1 MNVQNV
7 MSNLFSTPYANSGS
21 YQQQSY
27 HPQSVAPA
35 AYGSDQVDVAFYNIN
50 RPATKDGA
58 ITKMF
63 VGGLTGYK
71 YDKAGAP
78 SGGSLTQ
85 FAMNSV
91 GTGAAIS
98 GTMSIIKNVA
108 SMSYGK
114 QSASTTVSNVLTDTI
129 QGGVSGIGGTLGSYG
144 TNTIL
149 KALGASAGGAMTIAT
164 VVGGAVGAV
173 AANQILNTEKLRR
186 ML

>member
-1 MNVQNV
+1 MNVNSV
-7 MSNLFSTPYANSGS
+7 MQAFQPSTYANSGS
-21 YQQQSY
+21 YNAPY
-27 HPQSVAPA
+27 HPQAAAPS
-35 AYGSDQVDVAFYNIN
+35 AYGSDSVDMAFYNVN
-50 RPATKDGA
+50 RPASKDGA

-63 VGGLTGYK
+63 IGGLTGYK

-78 SGGSLTQ
+78 GGGNLTQ
-85 FAMNSV
+85 FMMNSA

-98 GTMSIIKNVA
+98 GTISLVKNIA

-129 QGGVSGIGGTLGSYG
+129 QGSVSAVGGTLGGYG
-144 TNTIL
+144 TSTIL
-149 KALGASAGGAMTIAT
+149 KALGAAGGAPMTIAT

-186 ML
+186 MF